1 MKKTISIL
9 FILLL
14 TLIIKFDVYAASSS
28 LLVSSSNVNVG
39 ETFTVNASIYAAAWN
54 IGLSAY
60 GPVRCDGPMSFMDN
74 SRPAINTEKVFK
86 TSCTATGEGEQYFH
100 LQEN

>member
-60 GPVRCDGPMSFMDN
+60 GPVRCD
-74 SRPAINTEKVFK
+74 
-86 TSCTATGEGEQYFH
+86 
-100 LQEN
+100 